1 MSSKHAQGTPPATE
15 ASVLKRRTLFA
26 GAGTLG
32 ALAATAAVLPTTST
46 APEAVAQAL
55 PVDPQGGY
63 QVTEH
68 VERYYQSA
76 RV

>member
-1 MSSKHAQGTPPATE
+1 MSKQAEGTLPAAET
-15 ASVLKRRTLFA
+15 SVLKRRTLFA
-26 GAGTLG
+26 GAGSLG
-32 ALAATAAVLPTTST
+32 ALAAVAAVLPTTQT
-46 APEAVAQAL
+46 APMAVAQTQPA
-55 PVDPQGGY
+55 DPQGGY

>member
-1 MSSKHAQGTPPATE
+1 MSSKHAAGTPPVPET
-15 ASVLKRRTLFA
+15 SVLKRRTLFA

-32 ALAATAAVLPTTST
+32 ALAATAAVLPVT
-46 APEAVAQAL
+46 PIIPVAVAQAK
-55 PVDPQGGY
+55 PADPQGGY
-63 QVTEH
+63 QLTEH